1 MRAQRI
7 YIDTSVVG
15 GCHDQEFAP
24 WSNGLLEDF
33 RLGVFQPV
41 VSTITALEIA
51 EAPEVVQATYADLL
65 LMEPEVLD
73 IGEEET
79 ELAHRYLER
88 GILSENYI
96 DDARHIALATI
107 AEVDV
112 LVSWNFRHIVHFDKI
127 RQFNA
132 VHLEQ
137 GYKPIEIRSPREV
150 TRHGEGDEED
160 R

>member
-1 MRAQRI
+1 M
-7 YIDTSVVG
+7 
-15 GCHDQEFAP
+15 
-24 WSNGLLEDF
+24 NDF
-33 RLGVFQPV
+33 RLGIFQPV

-51 EAPEVVQATYADLL
+51 EAPEIVQATYADLL
-65 LMEPEVLD
+65 LLEPEVLEID
-73 IGEEET
+73 DEET

-88 GILSENYI
+88 GILSANYI
-96 DDARHIALATI
+96 DDARHIALATV

-112 LVSWNFRHIVHFDKI
+112 LVSWNFCHIVHFDKI

-150 TRHGEGDEED
+150 TRHGEENEKE

>member
-1 MRAQRI
+1 MKAQRI

-15 GCHDQEFAP
+15 GCHDEEFAL
-24 WSNGLLEDF
+24 WSNGLMNDF

-41 VSTITALEIA
+41 ISTLVALEID
-51 EAPEVVQATYADLL
+51 EAPTEVQATYTDLL
-65 LMEPEVLD
+65 LLEPDVLE

-79 ELAHRYLER
+79 ALAYRYLER

-96 DDARHIALATI
+96 DDARHIALATV

-127 RQFNA
+127 RRFNA
-132 VHLEQ
+132 VHLAE

-150 TRHGEGDEED
+150 TRHGEKNEE
-160 R
+160 